1 MTTLPAGWPTNRT
14 YLNPVNAYTSS
25 IASAAN
31 GAGIVFFAVVA
42 NPKGGVDTQYC
53 EITRYNPVTDIVTEI
68 KKFYARDSRAYAM
81 AAGATDPDE
90 NGKYGNVTIAVSGT
104 TLVIGL
110 EIRTEGV
117 NTPIALKLPGKAV

>member
-1 MTTLPAGWPTNRT
+1 
-14 YLNPVNAYTSS
+14 
-25 IASAAN
+25 
-31 GAGIVFFAVVA
+31 
-42 NPKGGVDTQYC
+42 
-53 EITRYNPVTDIVTEI
+53 
-68 KKFYARDSRAYAM
+68 M